1 MAGRVGLLRDA
12 FRRPGGV
19 VTHVAAAWCG
29 GRSRARGVRAAGRGG
44 GRARGATTSS
54 AGGGWEERCGLVRG
68 GRGALRRRPVRRG
81 VEGVVAEERAH
92 PLPVL
97 PAARTDMLEAALAV
111 GRFVLARHK
120 SLAMPLPYLEDVAA
134 VGEGARCAEAGATA
148 MAVEDVLKVIEADY
162 TVRQYYVTG
171 KLTKGIYAA
180 DCYFDAPDPDMPV
193 RGRRKYVDAISH
205 LFVKRESR
213 IDLLSIEAL
222 PPGAVPEANWAAGAQ

>member
-29 GRSRARGVRAAGRGG
+29 GRSRARGVRVRAVLRPAAPGVDGKSGVDWFVADGVLFGDDRFD
-44 GRARGATTSS
+44 GAWK
-54 AGGGWEERCGLVRG
+54 AWWQKNERIRCPFF
-68 GRGALRRRPVRRG
+68 RRRG
-81 VEGVVAEERAH
+81 
-92 PLPVL
+92 
-97 PAARTDMLEAALAV
+97 TDMLEAALAV

-222 PPGAVPEANWAAGAQ
+222 PPGAVPEANWAAGA